1 MNDKKTIIKN
11 SEEFTEIT
19 ERLKREL
26 RRESPEVDKLL
37 KSNICTIDYIIIE
50 SMNKVLEIANA
61 KTLKELE

>member
-37 KSNICTIDYIIIE
+37 KSNIRTIDYIIIE